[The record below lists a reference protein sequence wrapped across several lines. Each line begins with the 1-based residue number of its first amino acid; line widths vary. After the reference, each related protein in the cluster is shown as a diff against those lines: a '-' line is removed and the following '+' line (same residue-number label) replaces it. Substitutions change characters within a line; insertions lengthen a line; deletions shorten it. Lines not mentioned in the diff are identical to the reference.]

1 MSETGSSDWQEGR
14 FDWEAAHR
22 RIAAVEAVLA
32 GVGEAAPEAKER
44 IWARRAAQLA
54 KAPVEEDTGEG
65 VALLV
70 VRMEREVY
78 GIDVQHVHDIRSAG
92 QVTPVPRVPDWVVG
106 VVNLR
111 GHILSVID
119 LPRFFGLA
127 RDGHNGNGNGTEGP
141 YLVVVEVPGMEV
153 ALLVDEVM
161 AVEMFSTNRVLGA
174 SDTIRGITPEY
185 VHGVIDSGQGETSS
199 DGMGLLVVLNLPV
212 VLSDERLIIHEE
224 IA

>member
-1 MSETGSSDWQEGR
+1 MKEGNSSGWQKDT
-14 FDWEAAHR
+14 FDWEGAR
-22 RIAAVEAVLA
+22 QRIAAVEAALA
-32 GVGEAAPEAKER
+32 GVGEASPEVTER

-54 KAPVEEDTGEG
+54 RMPVEEDVGEQ

-70 VRMEREVY
+70 VRIGREVY
-78 GIDVQHVHDIRSAG
+78 GIDVQHIHDIRSAG

-127 RDGHNGNGNGTEGP
+127 RAGRNRNGAERP
-141 YLVVVEVPGMEV
+141 CLVVVEAPEMEV

-161 AVEMFSTNRVLGA
+161 TVEMFSADRVLGA

-185 VHGVIDSGQGETSS
+185 VHGVIDSSEGDTPSG
-199 DGMGLLVVLNLPV
+199 GMGFLVVLNLPA

-224 IA
+224 IS